1 MKSCKI
7 ILFTAIAWAF
17 LGSITHAQD
26 QVAPSQGGAQ
36 LSALELSQRTQKLF
50 PPELAADV
58 QAALQ
63 AELQMELGGP
73 ARESFATLFLADL
86 FYSRLNSG
94 HFEGVPTVTW
104 NGFDPENDRPMFVFN
119 GTDFAYVTSNG
130 RRIAPGK
137 MDTDGGSIPKVL
149 HAVGNFTPW
158 NYGPAFI
165 VHDWLFVAHKCNAA
179 PDNDIDFEMSARIM
193 AEALKTLME
202 VGFTNV
208 DGQVQKFPKAEDTL
222 YLMYL
227 AVKTP
232 FAKRLWDDTDS
243 VRCR

>member
-1 MKSCKI
+1 M
-7 ILFTAIAWAF
+7 FTAIAWAF
-17 LGSITHAQD
+17 LGSITHAKD
-26 QVAPSQGGAQ
+26 QAAPSQGGAQ
-36 LSALELSQRTQKLF
+36 LSAFELSERAQDLF

-58 QAALQ
+58 KAALQ
-63 AELQMELGGP
+63 AEAERELGG
-73 ARESFATLFLADL
+73 AGNESIATLFLADR
-86 FYSRLNSG
+86 FYNRLNSG
-94 HFEGVPTVTW
+94 QYEGVPTVTW
-104 NGFDPENDRPMFVFN
+104 NGFDVENDRPTFVFD
-119 GTDFAYVTSNG
+119 GTGFAYVTSNG

-165 VHDWLFVAHKCNAA
+165 VHDWIFVAHKCNTA
-179 PDNDIDFEMSARIM
+179 PDNDIDFETSARIM

-232 FAKRLWDDTDS
+232 FAKRLWDDTGN